1 MASNP
6 RKAKRVLAEAAP
18 HVGGA
23 VVVIGEGR
31 GDSEYLATSHSVNS
45 ALEIDATIALVSQAL
60 KKLRRWRQRMP
71 APPAP
76 PPP

>member
-31 GDSEYLATSHSVNS
+31 GDAEYLATSHSLNS
-45 ALEIDATIALVSQAL
+45 PHEIDATIAMVQNAL
-60 KKLRRWRQRMP
+60 KKLRRWRQN
-71 APPAP
+71 AEVTT
-76 PPP
+76 